1 MPNYQYTGR
10 DKQGQSVNGKIE
22 ANSTDAVA
30 TQLLNTGITPLNIT
44 QAQVDEKESNN
55 LNLNLN
61 FDFSKNKKPAL
72 DDLVLFSRQM
82 YTLMRA
88 GVPIIR
94 SITGLAETT
103 RNQVLQK
110 TLHSVRREIEGG
122 HELSTALAQHQD
134 IFSHL
139 FISMVQVGE
148 NTGNLDDVF
157 LQISGYLEREKNTR
171 DQIKAAMRYPMFVII
186 AITIAMFIINMWV
199 IPTFAKVFAGFNA
212 ELPLPTQILLG
223 ISEFTVNYWY
233 LLIGSVLVAFFSL
246 KYYIK
251 TEKGHWQW
259 DRFMTRI
266 PIIGSI
272 VLRATLARFSRSF
285 SMALSAGVPLVT
297 GLTLVSRAVDNV
309 YIGGHIADMRNG
321 VERGDTLTR
330 TAAATEMFTP
340 LIIQMLTVGEETG
353 NVDEMLEEVANFY
366 DREVDYD
373 VKNLT
378 SAIEPILIVFIGAMV
393 LVLALGVFLPM
404 WDLAGA
410 AKGN

>member
-1 MPNYQYTGR
+1 MPTFQYTGR
-10 DKQGQSVNGKIE
+10 DNQGQTVDGNVE
-22 ANSTDAVA
+22 ANSVDAVA
-30 TQLLNTGITPLNIT
+30 TQLLNTGITPLNII
-44 QAQVDEKESNN
+44 QAEKEQKESSS
-55 LNLNLN
+55 LN
-61 FDFSKNKKPAL
+61 FDFSKNKKPTL

-82 YTLMRA
+82 YTLMHA
-88 GVPIIR
+88 GVPIVR
-94 SITGLAETT
+94 SITGLADTT
-103 RNQVLQK
+103 RNQVLQN
-110 TLHSVRREIEGG
+110 TLQAVRREIEGG
-122 HELSTALAQHQD
+122 HELSTALAQHPD

-148 NTGNLDDVF
+148 NTGNLDEVF

-171 DQIKAAMRYPMFVII
+171 DQIKAAMRYPIFVII

-212 ELPLPTQILLG
+212 ELPLPTRILLS
-223 ISEFTVNYWY
+223 ISDFTVNYWY
-233 LLIGSVLVAFFSL
+233 ILIGALLVIFFSF
-246 KYYIK
+246 KHYIK

-259 DRFMTRI
+259 DRFITRI

-272 VLRATLARFSRSF
+272 VLRATLARFARSF
-285 SMALSAGVPLVT
+285 SMSLKAGVPLVT

-321 VERGDTLTR
+321 IERGDTLTR

-340 LIIQMLTVGEETG
+340 LIIQMLAVGEETG
-353 NVDEMLEEVANFY
+353 NVDEMLEEVADFY

-378 SAIEPILIVFIGAMV
+378 SAIEPILIIFIGAMV

-404 WDLAGA
+404 WDLASA
-410 AKGN
+410 AKG

>member
-1 MPNYQYTGR
+1 MPNFQYTGR
-10 DKQGQSVNGKIE
+10 DKQGQSVNGTIE

-44 QAQVDEKESNN
+44 QAQAEEKESN
-55 LNLNLN
+55 NLN
-61 FDFSKNKKPAL
+61 FDFSKNKKPTL

-171 DQIKAAMRYPMFVII
+171 DQIKSAMRYPMFVII

-266 PIIGSI
+266 PIIGNI

-321 VERGDTLTR
+321 IERGDTLTR
-330 TAAATEMFTP
+330 TATATEMFTP

>member
-1 MPNYQYTGR
+1 MPTFQYTGR
-10 DKQGQSVNGKIE
+10 DNQGQAVDGNIE
-22 ANSTDAVA
+22 ANSIDAVA
-30 TQLLNTGITPLNIT
+30 TQLLNTGVTPVNIT
-44 QAQVDEKESNN
+44 QAQKEKKSSDG
-55 LNLNLN
+55 LN
-61 FDFSKNKKPAL
+61 FDFSKNKKPTL

-82 YTLMRA
+82 YTLMHA

-110 TLHSVRREIEGG
+110 TLHDIRQEIEGG
-122 HELSTALAQHQD
+122 HELSTALAQHPD

-148 NTGNLDDVF
+148 NTGNLDEVF
-157 LQISGYLEREKNTR
+157 LQISGYLEREKNTK
-171 DQIKAAMRYPMFVII
+171 DQIKAAIRYPTFVII
-186 AITIAMFIINMWV
+186 AIAIAMFIINMWV
-199 IPTFAKVFAGFNA
+199 IPTFAKVFAGFGA
-212 ELPLPTQILLG
+212 ELPLPTRILLS

-233 LLIGSVLVAFFSL
+233 VIIGILLAAYFSL
-246 KYYIK
+246 RHYTK

-259 DRFMTRI
+259 DRFITRI

-272 VLRATLARFSRSF
+272 VLRATLARFARSF
-285 SMALSAGVPLVT
+285 SMSLSAGVPLVT
-297 GLTLVSRAVDNV
+297 GLALVSRAVDNV
-309 YIGGHIADMRNG
+309 YIGGHIADMRSG
-321 VERGDTLTR
+321 IERGDTLTR
-330 TAAATEMFTP
+330 TAASTEMFTP

-353 NVDEMLEEVANFY
+353 NVDEMLVEVANFY

-410 AKGN
+410 AKG

>member
-1 MPNYQYTGR
+1 MPVFQYTGR
-10 DKQGQSVNGKIE
+10 NNQGQAVDGNIE
-22 ANSTDAVA
+22 ANSADAVA
-30 TQLLNTGITPLNIT
+30 TQLLNTGVIPVDIT
-44 QAQVDEKESNN
+44 QAKKEQKTNSF
-55 LNLNLN
+55 N
-61 FDFSKNKKPAL
+61 FDFSKNKKPTL

-94 SITGLAETT
+94 SITGLTDTT

-110 TLHSVRREIEGG
+110 TLHAVRLEIEGG
-122 HELSTALAQHQD
+122 HELSTALAQHPD

-139 FISMVQVGE
+139 FVSMVQVGE

-171 DQIKAAMRYPMFVII
+171 DQIRSAIRYPTFVLI

-199 IPTFAKVFAGFNA
+199 IPTFAKVFAGFGA
-212 ELPLPTQILLG
+212 ELPLPTRILLG
-223 ISEFTVNYWY
+223 ISEFTVDYWY
-233 LLIGSVLVAFFSL
+233 LITGSLLAAFFGVSH
-246 KYYIK
+246 YIK

-259 DRFMTRI
+259 DRFLTRI

-272 VLRATLARFSRSF
+272 VLRATLARFAHSF
-285 SMALSAGVPLVT
+285 SMSLSAGVPLVT
-297 GLTLVSRAVDNV
+297 GLALVSRAVDNV
-309 YIGGHIADMRNG
+309 FIGGHIADMRSG
-321 VERGDTLTR
+321 IERGDTLTR
-330 TAAATEMFTP
+330 TAVSTEMFTP
-340 LIIQMLTVGEETG
+340 LVIQMLTVGEETG
-353 NVDEMLEEVANFY
+353 NIDDMLKEVADFY

-410 AKGN
+410 AKG

>member
-1 MPNYQYTGR
+1 MPVFVYKGR
-10 DKQGQSVNGKIE
+10 NNQGQAVNGNLE
-22 ANSTDAVA
+22 ANSADAA
-30 TQLLNTGITPLNIT
+30 ASQLLTTGITPIDIS
-44 QAQVDEKESNN
+44 QAEKDQQEAKSTS
-55 LNLNLN
+55 LN
-61 FDFSKNKKPAL
+61 FDFSKNKKPTL

-94 SITGLAETT
+94 AITGLADTT
-103 RNQVLQK
+103 RNQVLQN
-110 TLHSVRREIEGG
+110 TLHQIRTEIEGG
-122 HELSTALAQHQD
+122 HELSVALAQHPD

-139 FISMVQVGE
+139 FVSMVQVGE

-157 LQISGYLEREKNTR
+157 IQISGYLEREKNTR

-186 AITIAMFIINMWV
+186 AIAIAMFIINMWV
-199 IPTFAKVFAGFNA
+199 IPTFAKVFAGFGA
-212 ELPLPTQILLG
+212 ELPLPTRILLS
-223 ISEFTVNYWY
+223 ISEFTVDYWY
-233 LLIGSVLVAFFSL
+233 VILGILLITFFSIRH
-246 KYYIK
+246 YIQ

-259 DRFMTRI
+259 DRFLTRI

-272 VLRATLARFSRSF
+272 VMRATLARFARSF
-285 SMALSAGVPLVT
+285 SMSLSAGVPLVT

-309 YIGGHIADMRNG
+309 FVGGHIADMRNG

-340 LIIQMLTVGEETG
+340 LVIQMLTVGEETG
-353 NVDEMLEEVANFY
+353 NVDDMLKEVADFY

-378 SAIEPILIVFIGAMV
+378 SAIEPILIVFIGIMV

-410 AKGN
+410 AKG

>member
-1 MPNYQYTGR
+1 MPFFQYTGR
-10 DKQGQSVNGKIE
+10 DNQGQAVSGDIE
-22 ANSTDAVA
+22 ANSLDAVA
-30 TQLLNTGITPLNIT
+30 TQLSNTGVTPINIT
-44 QAQVDEKESNN
+44 QAGKEQKTKKGSS
-55 LNLNLN
+55 LN
-61 FDFSKNKKPAL
+61 FDFSKNKKPTL

-94 SITGLAETT
+94 AITGLAETT
-103 RNQVLQK
+103 RNQVLQR
-110 TLHSVRREIEGG
+110 TLHALRVEIEGG
-122 HELSTALAQHQD
+122 HELSTAMAQYPD

-139 FISMVQVGE
+139 FVSMVQVGE

-157 LQISGYLEREKNTR
+157 IQISGYLEREKNTR

-186 AITIAMFIINMWV
+186 AIAIAMFIINMWV

-212 ELPLPTQILLG
+212 ELPLPTRILLG

-233 LLIGSVLVAFFSL
+233 VIAGILIITFFSIRH
-246 KYYIK
+246 YIK

-259 DRFMTRI
+259 DRFITRI

-272 VLRATLARFSRSF
+272 VLRATLARFARSF
-285 SMALSAGVPLVT
+285 SMSLSAGVPLVT
-297 GLTLVSRAVDNV
+297 GLALVSRAVDNV
-309 YIGGHIADMRNG
+309 YVGGHIADMRNG
-321 VERGDTLTR
+321 IERGDTLTR
-330 TAAATEMFTP
+330 TAAGTEMFTP

-353 NVDEMLEEVANFY
+353 NVDDMLTEVADFY

-378 SAIEPILIVFIGAMV
+378 SAIEPILIIFIGAMV

-410 AKGN
+410 AKG

>member
-1 MPNYQYTGR
+1 MPFFQYTGR
-10 DKQGQSVNGKIE
+10 NNQGQAVNGDLE
-22 ANSTDAVA
+22 ANSADAVA
-30 TQLLNTGITPLNIT
+30 TQLLNTGITPVNIT
-44 QAQVDEKESNN
+44 PAEAEEKINTGGI
-55 LNLNLN
+55 LN
-61 FDFSKNKKPAL
+61 FDFSKNKKPTL

-82 YTLMRA
+82 YTLMKA

-110 TLHSVRREIEGG
+110 TLHTIRLEIEGG
-122 HELSTALAQHQD
+122 HELSTALAQHPD

-157 LQISGYLEREKNTR
+157 LQISGYLDREKETR
-171 DQIKAAMRYPMFVII
+171 NQIKAAMRYPTFVL
-186 AITIAMFIINMWV
+186 ITITVAMFIINMWV

-212 ELPLPTQILLG
+212 ELPLPTRILLG

-233 LLIGSVLVAFFSL
+233 FIVGILIIIFFSFR
-246 KYYIK
+246 YYIK
-251 TEKGHWQW
+251 TENGHWQW
-259 DRFMTRI
+259 DRFVTRV

-272 VLRATLARFSRSF
+272 VLRATLARFARSF
-285 SMALSAGVPLVT
+285 SMSLRAGVPLVT
-297 GLTLVSRAVDNV
+297 GLTLVSRAVDNIFV
-309 YIGGHIADMRNG
+309 GGHIADMRNG
-321 VERGDTLTR
+321 IERGDTLTR

-353 NVDEMLEEVANFY
+353 NVDDMLEEVADFY

-404 WDLAGA
+404 WDLAGVA
-410 AKGN
+410 QGK

>member
-1 MPNYQYTGR
+1 MPNFQYTGR
-10 DKQGQSVNGKIE
+10 DNQGQAVDGNIE
-22 ANSTDAVA
+22 ANSADAVA
-30 TQLLNTGITPLNIT
+30 NQLLNSGITPLNII
-44 QAQVDEKESNN
+44 QKQQEEQKSNS
-55 LNLNLN
+55 LN
-61 FDFSKNKKPAL
+61 FDFTKNKKPTL

-82 YTLMRA
+82 YTLMHA

-94 SITGLAETT
+94 SISGLAETT
-103 RNQVLQK
+103 RNQVLQR
-110 TLHSVRREIEGG
+110 TLHSVRHEIESG

-148 NTGNLDDVF
+148 NTGNLDEVF

-171 DQIKAAMRYPMFVII
+171 DQIKAAMRYPTFVII

-212 ELPLPTQILLG
+212 ELPLPTRILLS

-233 LLIGSVLVAFFSL
+233 VLAAILLAAIFSF

-251 TEKGHWQW
+251 TEQGHWQW
-259 DRFMTRI
+259 DRFITRI
-266 PIIGSI
+266 PLIGSI
-272 VLRATLARFSRSF
+272 ILRATLARFSRSF
-285 SMALSAGVPLVT
+285 AMALSAGVPLVT

-321 VERGDTLTR
+321 IERGDTLTR

-353 NVDEMLEEVANFY
+353 NVDDMLEEVANFY

-378 SAIEPILIVFIGAMV
+378 SAIEPILIIFIGAMV

-404 WDLAGA
+404 WDLASV
-410 AKGN
+410 AKG